1 MDALVALL
9 HEDATLSMPPYGM
22 WLSGRDQMLTWFVG
36 TGIGCRGSRMIATV
50 ANGMPAFGQ
59 YRVAEDGRGHEAWA
73 LQVLELSDGRITG
86 INAFL
91 DVQALFPLFGLPMRL
106 D

>member
-9 HEDATLSMPPYGM
+9 HEDATLSMPPYDM

-36 TGIGCRGSRMIATV
+36 TGIGCRGSRMLPTV

-59 YRVAEDGRGHEAWA
+59 YRVAEHGDGHEAWA
-73 LQVLELSDGRITG
+73 LQVLEISDGRIVSF
-86 INAFL
+86 NAFL
-91 DVQALFPLFGLPMRL
+91 DTDRLFPLFGLGSTP
-106 D
+106 